1 MVSDVLGGSRAKR
14 NWLAGGL
21 FVSVVVNLFLAG
33 LIIGQL
39 LRPGFWEPPNPYVAD
54 LGQQAAH
61 IVLRMTHALDADD
74 QRLFVENMKAHSADL
89 IPLGDQL
96 RQQRQRVLELLRA
109 EPLDRAALDK
119 AFADLQQRSRS
130 FEAAFENATVEAA
143 AKLPPDAR
151 RHLGKD

>member
-1 MVSDVLGGSRAKR
+1 MVSEALGPSRTKR
-14 NWLAGGL
+14 RWLAGGL

-61 IVLRMTHALDADD
+61 IVLRMTHQLGSDD
-74 QRLFVENMKAHSADL
+74 RQIFVEAMKSHAAEL

-96 RQQRQRVLELLRA
+96 RQQRQLVLQLLRA
-109 EPLDRAALDK
+109 DPLDRAALDK
-119 AFADLQQRSRS
+119 AFADLQQRSR
-130 FEAAFENATVEAA
+130 AFENAFESAAVEAA
-143 AKLPPDAR
+143 GKLPPDAR